1 MRNKRILAISAIAIS
16 ASVFMAACGFGGADP
31 DESVAV
37 SVTPTKTAFKKPK
50 LLFAYSSGNIYL
62 STRNHL
68 TMVKLHLTQLQEM
81 MLNHFF

>member
-37 SVTPTKTAFKKPK
+37 SVTPTPVATETPAPTPTIAPNVQATTYTSADKSVAIHS
-50 LLFAYSSGNIYL
+50 A
-62 STRNHL
+62 
-68 TMVKLHLTQLQEM
+68 
-81 MLNHFF
+81 LNLRTKATS